1 MNFFAWLVLGLVAYT
16 SGFSIRH
23 FRYKGTTLPNDK
35 KLAIRGDFF
44 CARGR
49 GLCAIEFICY
59 AQSCA

>member
-35 KLAIRGDFF
+35 KWQYVAIFF
-44 CARGR
+44 CDRALGV
-49 GLCAIEFICY
+49 CAIEFICY
-59 AQSCA
+59 A